1 MVNQPLPNMINFF
14 RKIRYDLMEKNKT
27 GKYFKYA
34 IGEIVLVVIGIL
46 IALSINNWNE
56 DRKARKSEKQI
67 LISIAEDFNSN
78 LKSLENSL
86 ENISALIEKY
96 SLVLEYAGQIDKGL
110 TKSMEEDIIST
121 SFIKTRIVDGALTS
135 VLGSTQLELI
145 ANDSLKKLL
154 TAYPSHMK
162 DFKEHESDLIE
173 YVLDTQRPI
182 LRSYLTLS
190 DFLLNEPRFNEFKKN
205 VVKSDYEGLLK
216 NQKYLNIVI
225 GIRVVN
231 MNLLN
236 RCVEFHRYTKE
247 IKLILEKEITKG

>member
-1 MVNQPLPNMINFF
+1 MINFF
-14 RKIRYDLMEKNKT
+14 RRIRKQLANDNKPL
-27 GKYFKYA
+27 KYMRYA
-34 IGEIVLVVIGIL
+34 VGEIVLVVIGIL

-56 DRKARKSEKQI
+56 GIKARKSENQI
-67 LISIAEDFNSN
+67 LISLTEDFNSN

-86 ENISALIEKY
+86 ENISALIETY
-96 SLVLEYAGQIDKGL
+96 SLVLEYAGQIDNGL
-110 TKSMEEDIIST
+110 TKSMEEDILNT
-121 SFIKTRIVDGALTS
+121 GFIKTRIVNGALTS

-154 TAYPSHMK
+154 TAYPSHIK
-162 DFKEHESDLIE
+162 DFKEQESDLIE

-190 DFLLNEPRFNEFKKN
+190 DFLNEPRFNEFKKN

-216 NQKYLNIVI
+216 NQKYLNVVI
-225 GIRVVN
+225 GIRSIN

-236 RCVEFHRYTKE
+236 RCMEFHRYTKE
-247 IKLILEKEITKG
+247 IKLILEKEISN

>member
-1 MVNQPLPNMINFF
+1 MINFF
-14 RKIRYDLMEKNKT
+14 RKIRKQLLTQNKIS
-27 GKYFKYA
+27 KYLLYA
-34 IGEIVLVVIGIL
+34 VGEIVLVVIGIL

-86 ENISALIEKY
+86 ENISALIETY
-96 SLVLEYAGQIDKGL
+96 SLVLEYAGQIDNGL
-110 TKSMEEDIIST
+110 TKSMEEDILNT
-121 SFIKTRIVDGALTS
+121 GFIKTRIVNGALTS

-145 ANDSLKKLL
+145 ANASLKKLL

-162 DFKEHESDLIE
+162 DFKEQESDLIE

-190 DFLLNEPRFNEFKKN
+190 DFLNEPRFNEFKKN

-216 NQKYLNIVI
+216 NQKYLNVVI
-225 GIRVVN
+225 GIRSIN

-236 RCVEFHRYTKE
+236 RCMEFHRYTKE
-247 IKLILEKEITKG
+247 IKLILEKEISN

>member
-1 MVNQPLPNMINFF
+1 MINFF
-14 RKIRYDLMEKNKT
+14 RKIRKKLADDNKPF
-27 GKYFKYA
+27 KYMRYA

-56 DRKARKSEKQI
+56 GRKARKSENQI
-67 LISIAEDFNSN
+67 LISLAEDFNSN

-86 ENISALIEKY
+86 ENISALIETY
-96 SLVLEYAGQIDKGL
+96 SLVLEYAGQIDNGL

-121 SFIKTRIVDGALTS
+121 GFIKTRIIDGALTS

-162 DFKEHESDLIE
+162 DFKEQESDLIE

-216 NQKYLNIVI
+216 NQEYLNVVI
-225 GIRVVN
+225 GIRIVN
-231 MNLLN
+231 TYLLN
-236 RCVEFHRYTKE
+236 RCIELHKYTKE
-247 IKLILEKEITKG
+247 IKLILEEEISN

>member
-1 MVNQPLPNMINFF
+1 MIKFF
-14 RKIRYDLMEKNKT
+14 RKIRQQLLTENKFS
-27 GKYFKYA
+27 KYLLYA

-67 LISIAEDFNSN
+67 LISLVEDFNSN

-86 ENISALIEKY
+86 ENIPTLIEKY

-110 TKSMEEDIIST
+110 TKSMEEDIITST
-121 SFIKTRIVDGALTS
+121 FIKTRIVDGALTS
-135 VLGSTQLELI
+135 VLSSTQLELI

-162 DFKEHESDLIE
+162 NFKEQESNSVR
-173 YVLDTQRPI
+173 YVLDFQRP
-182 LRSYLTLS
+182 LAASYLTLS
-190 DFLLNEPRFNEFKKN
+190 DALLNEPRFNEFKKN

-216 NQKYLNIVI
+216 NQKYLNGLI
-225 GIRVVN
+225 GIRSVN
-231 MNLLN
+231 KALLN
-236 RCVEFHRYTKE
+236 KGIELHRYTKD
-247 IKLILEKEITKG
+247 IKLILEKEISN

>member
-1 MVNQPLPNMINFF
+1 MINFF
-14 RKIRYDLMEKNKT
+14 RKIRQRLLTENKFS
-27 GKYFKYA
+27 KYLLYA
-34 IGEIVLVVIGIL
+34 IGEIFLVVIGIL

-56 DRKARKSEKQI
+56 GIKARKSENQI

-96 SLVLEYAGQIDKGL
+96 SLVIEYAGQIDNGL
-110 TKSMEEDIIST
+110 TKSMEDDIIST

-162 DFKEHESDLIE
+162 DFKEQESDLIE

-216 NQKYLNIVI
+216 NQNYLNVVI

-231 MNLLN
+231 MNFLN
-236 RCVEFHRYTKE
+236 RCIELHRHTKE
-247 IKLILEKEITKG
+247 IKLILEKEISN

>member
-1 MVNQPLPNMINFF
+1 MINFF
-14 RKIRYDLMEKNKT
+14 RRIRKQLANDNKPL
-27 GKYFKYA
+27 KYMRYA
-34 IGEIVLVVIGIL
+34 VGEIVLVVVGIL

-56 DRKARKSEKQI
+56 GIKARKCENQI
-67 LISIAEDFNSN
+67 LISLTEDFNSN

-86 ENISALIEKY
+86 ENISALIETY
-96 SLVLEYAGQIDKGL
+96 SLVLEYAGQIDNGL
-110 TKSMEEDIIST
+110 TKSMEEDILNT
-121 SFIKTRIVDGALTS
+121 GFIKTRIVNGALTS

-154 TAYPSHMK
+154 TAYPSHIK
-162 DFKEHESDLIE
+162 DFKEQESDLIE

-190 DFLLNEPRFNEFKKN
+190 DFLNEPRFNEFKKN

-216 NQKYLNIVI
+216 NQKYLNVVI
-225 GIRVVN
+225 GIRSIN

-236 RCVEFHRYTKE
+236 RCMEFHRYTKE
-247 IKLILEKEITKG
+247 IKLILEKEISN

>member
-1 MVNQPLPNMINFF
+1 MINFF
-14 RKIRYDLMEKNKT
+14 RRIRKQLANDNKPL
-27 GKYFKYA
+27 KYMRYA
-34 IGEIVLVVIGIL
+34 VGEIVLVVVGIL

-56 DRKARKSEKQI
+56 GIKARKSENQI
-67 LISIAEDFNSN
+67 LISLTEDFNSN

-86 ENISALIEKY
+86 ENISALIETY
-96 SLVLEYAGQIDKGL
+96 SLVLEYAGQIDNGL
-110 TKSMEEDIIST
+110 TKSMEEDILNT
-121 SFIKTRIVDGALTS
+121 GFIKTRIVNGALTS

-154 TAYPSHMK
+154 TAYPSHIK
-162 DFKEHESDLIE
+162 DFKEQESDLIE

-190 DFLLNEPRFNEFKKN
+190 DFLNEPRFNEFKKN

-216 NQKYLNIVI
+216 NQKYLNVVI
-225 GIRVVN
+225 GIRSIN

-236 RCVEFHRYTKE
+236 RCMEFHRYTKE
-247 IKLILEKEITKG
+247 IKLILEKEISN

>member
-1 MVNQPLPNMINFF
+1 MINFF
-14 RKIRYDLMEKNKT
+14 RKIRKKLADDNKPF
-27 GKYFKYA
+27 KYMRYA

-56 DRKARKSEKQI
+56 GRKARKSENQI
-67 LISIAEDFNSN
+67 LISLAEDFNSN

-86 ENISALIEKY
+86 ENISALIETY
-96 SLVLEYAGQIDKGL
+96 SLVLEYAGQIDNGL

-121 SFIKTRIVDGALTS
+121 GFIKTRIIDGALTS

-162 DFKEHESDLIE
+162 DFKEQESDLIE

-216 NQKYLNIVI
+216 NQEYLNVVI
-225 GIRVVN
+225 GIRIVN
-231 MNLLN
+231 TYLLN
-236 RCVEFHRYTKE
+236 RCIELHRYTKE
-247 IKLILEKEITKG
+247 IKLILEEEISN